1 MREIHA
7 LVKDAQ
13 PGDLRLNLENST
25 HITAAWG
32 CSTKT
37 THRLHVYMYGR
48 TLETFSHTGTQ
59 DISINH
65 SQKSK
70 SKVSQIHNKL
80 IS

>member
-48 TLETFSHTGTQ
+48 TLKTFFPHWNTGY
-59 DISINH
+59 IN
-65 SQKSK
+65 KSFTEIK
-70 SKVSQIHNKL
+70 KQS
-80 IS
+80 